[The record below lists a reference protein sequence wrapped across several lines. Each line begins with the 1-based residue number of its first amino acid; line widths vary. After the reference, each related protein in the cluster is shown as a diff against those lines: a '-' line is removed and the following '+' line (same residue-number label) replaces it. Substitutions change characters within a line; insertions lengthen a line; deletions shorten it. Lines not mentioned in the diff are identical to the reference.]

1 MSAQKLKIK
10 KGDQVIVTT
19 VKDKGKTGEV
29 LNVMV
34 DDQRVLVK
42 GMNVVKKHIKPSQIS
57 AGGIESVERPIHISN
72 VAHIDPKSG
81 KATRVG
87 FSVDKDGTKQ
97 RVAKKS
103 GQVISATSSAAPA
116 SEKKAAAKKKAK

>member
-19 VKDKGKTGEV
+19 GKDKGKTGEV
-29 LNVMV
+29 LSVLV
-34 DDQRVLVK
+34 EDQRVLVK
-42 GMNVVKKHIKPSQIS
+42 GVNVVKKHIKPSQLS
-57 AGGIESVERPIHISN
+57 AGGIESVERSIHISN
-72 VAHIDPKSG
+72 VAHVDPKSG

-87 FSVDKDGTKQ
+87 YKVEKDGSKQ

-103 GQVISATSSAAPA
+103 GEVIANGAASQA
-116 SEKKAAAKKKAK
+116 SEKKPAAKKKAK